1 MPSITNQISDINC
14 CTTEE
19 FYPISKLAKSG
30 LYLIPLKKVVLNNQQ
45 EQKNVC

>member
-1 MPSITNQISDINC
+1 MPSIINQISDINC

-30 LYLIPLKKVVLNNQQ
+30 VYLIPVKKLGLNNPQ